1 MIKCAIF
8 KFNLLGTTNNFDEIR
23 SLPPVFE
30 TFILLQK
37 MKNTISNQM
46 VYFRYMPMFLVEPKL
61 NYETDNKKSLEWA
74 IFVLQRKK
82 IMKELDI
89 ERAQEIIGEYI
100 NKLMSDK

>member
-1 MIKCAIF
+1 
-8 KFNLLGTTNNFDEIR
+8 
-23 SLPPVFE
+23 
-30 TFILLQK
+30 
-37 MKNTISNQM
+37 
-46 VYFRYMPMFLVEPKL
+46 MFLVDSKL
-61 NYETDNKKSLEWA
+61 NDKTDNMKSLEWA